1 MKGTPIFFL
10 FLLSTQLCLA
20 QLKFGLQGGLN
31 FDSAGD
37 IKLVSE
43 QLQKEGRLD
52 SKAGF
57 HIGAY
62 AEVDFMVIYL
72 RPELQYTKV
81 RSEFENNTIDN
92 TRIELPVSFGITV
105 LGPLSVFLGPT
116 AYFNLSQKSAEL
128 NLDAMKNKTNLGM
141 HIGTRVQLGP
151 IGVDFRY
158 EKGFS
163 SVQSQLLSQ
172 AGVPTGGEIDTRANQ
187 FTLGI
192 SFKLN

>member
-1 MKGTPIFFL
+1 MKGTPIFFF

-20 QLKFGLQGGLN
+20 QLNFGLQGGLN

-62 AEVDFMVIYL
+62 AEIDFMVIYL
-72 RPELQYTKV
+72 RPEIQYTKV
-81 RSEFENNTIDN
+81 RREFENNTIEN
-92 TRIELPVSFGITV
+92 TRIELPVSVGITV

-151 IGVDFRY
+151 VGVDFRY

>member
-1 MKGTPIFFL
+1 
-10 FLLSTQLCLA
+10 
-20 QLKFGLQGGLN
+20 
-31 FDSAGD
+31 
-37 IKLVSE
+37 
-43 QLQKEGRLD
+43 
-52 SKAGF
+52 
-57 HIGAY
+57 
-62 AEVDFMVIYL
+62 MVIYL

-92 TRIELPVSFGITV
+92 TRIELPVSVGITV

-128 NLDAMKNKTNLGM
+128 NLDAIKNKTNLGM

-172 AGVPTGGEIDTRANQ
+172 AGVPTGGEIDIRANQ

>member
-1 MKGTPIFFL
+1 MKDPPIFFL

-20 QLKFGLQGGLN
+20 QFNFGLQGGIN
-31 FDSAGD
+31 FDSSGD

-43 QLQKEGRLD
+43 QFQKEGRLN
-52 SKAGF
+52 SKTGF

-62 AEVDFMVIYL
+62 AEVDLMVFYL
-72 RPELQYTKV
+72 RPEIQYTKV

-92 TRIELPVSFGITV
+92 TRIELPVSVGITV

-128 NLDAMKNKTNLGM
+128 SLDALKDNTNLGM

-151 IGVDFRY
+151 VGVDFRY

-163 SVQSQLLSQ
+163 SVQSQILSQ

-187 FTLGI
+187 FILGI